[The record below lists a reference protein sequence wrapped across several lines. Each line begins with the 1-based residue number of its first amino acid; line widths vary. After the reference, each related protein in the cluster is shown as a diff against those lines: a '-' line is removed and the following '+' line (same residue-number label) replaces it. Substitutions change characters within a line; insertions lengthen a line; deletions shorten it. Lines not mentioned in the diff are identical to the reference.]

1 MVLLNFMI
9 KSFSCLAGALAFG
22 ASAAVAGPY
31 ANVEANAGW
40 VGSDYSGNV
49 TDLHLGY
56 EYSEGPYS
64 VYLQGGPS
72 FVSVDGMDSEMEFSG
87 KIGGSVAASDKVS
100 VYAEL
105 AGITGDLNNSYGGK
119 LGAKYNF

>member
-1 MVLLNFMI
+1 MVLLSFMI
-9 KSFSCLAGALAFG
+9 KSFSCAAAALAFG

-40 VGSDYSGNV
+40 VGSDYTGNV
-49 TDLHLGY
+49 TEAALGY
-56 EYSEGPYS
+56 EHSEGPYS
-64 VYLQGGPS
+64 VYVQGGPA

-87 KIGGSVAASDKVS
+87 KVGGSVQASEKVS

-119 LGAKYNF
+119 LGAKWAF

>member
-1 MVLLNFMI
+1 MVLLSFMI
-9 KSFSCLAGALAFG
+9 KSFSCALGALAFG

-40 VGSDYSGNV
+40 VGSDYAGNV

-56 EYSEGPYS
+56 EHSEGPYS
-64 VYLQGGPS
+64 VYVQGGPA

-87 KIGGSVAASDKVS
+87 KVGGSVQASDKVS

-119 LGAKYNF
+119 LGAKWAF

>member
-1 MVLLNFMI
+1 MVLLSLMI
-9 KSFSCLAGALAFG
+9 KSLSCAAGALAFG

-49 TDLHLGY
+49 TDLHLGF
-56 EYSEGPYS
+56 EHSEGPYS
-64 VYLQGGPS
+64 VYVQGGPAL
-72 FVSVDGMDSEMEFSG
+72 VSVDGMDSELEFSG
-87 KIGGSVAASDKVS
+87 KLGGSVQASDKVS
-100 VYAEL
+100 VYAEI

-119 LGAKYNF
+119 LGAKWAF

>member
-1 MVLLNFMI
+1 VVLLSLMI
-9 KSFSCLAGALAFG
+9 KSLSCAAGALAFG

-56 EYSEGPYS
+56 EHSEGPYS
-64 VYLQGGPS
+64 VYVQGGPAL
-72 FVSVDGMDSEMEFSG
+72 VSVDGMDSELEFSG

-100 VYAEL
+100 VYAEI

-119 LGAKYNF
+119 LGAKWAF

>member
-1 MVLLNFMI
+1 VVLLSLMI
-9 KSFSCLAGALAFG
+9 KSLSCAAGALAFG

-49 TDLHLGY
+49 TDLHLGF
-56 EYSEGPYS
+56 EHSEGPYS
-64 VYLQGGPS
+64 VYVQGGPAL
-72 FVSVDGMDSEMEFSG
+72 VSVDGMDSELEFSG
-87 KIGGSVAASDKVS
+87 KLGGSVQASDKVS
-100 VYAEL
+100 VYAEI

-119 LGAKYNF
+119 LGAKWAF

>member
-9 KSFSCLAGALAFG
+9 KFFSCALGALAFG

-40 VGSDYSGNV
+40 VGSDYAGNV

-56 EYSEGPYS
+56 EHSEGPYS
-64 VYLQGGPS
+64 VYVQGGPA

-87 KIGGSVAASDKVS
+87 KVGGSVQASDKVS

-119 LGAKYNF
+119 LGAKWAF

>member
-1 MVLLNFMI
+1 MI
-9 KSFSCLAGALAFG
+9 KSLSCAAAALAFG

-31 ANVEANAGW
+31 VNVEANAGW
-40 VGSDYSGNV
+40 VGSDYTGNV
-49 TDLHLGY
+49 TEAALGY
-56 EYSEGPYS
+56 EHSEGPYS
-64 VYLQGGPS
+64 VYVQGGPA

-87 KIGGSVAASDKVS
+87 KIGGAVQASDKVS

>member
-1 MVLLNFMI
+1 MI
-9 KSFSCLAGALAFG
+9 KSFSCAAAALAFG

-31 ANVEANAGW
+31 VNVEANAGW
-40 VGSDYSGNV
+40 VGSDYTGNV
-49 TDLHLGY
+49 TEAALGY
-56 EYSEGPYS
+56 EHSEGPYS
-64 VYLQGGPS
+64 VYVQGGPA

-87 KIGGSVAASDKVS
+87 KIGGSVATTDKVS

-119 LGAKYNF
+119 LGAKYAF

>member
-1 MVLLNFMI
+1 MI
-9 KSFSCLAGALAFG
+9 KSLSCAAAALVFG

-49 TDLHLGY
+49 TDLHLGF
-56 EYSEGPYS
+56 EHSEGPYS
-64 VYLQGGPS
+64 VYVQGGPA

-87 KIGGSVAASDKVS
+87 KIGGSVAANSKVS

-119 LGAKYNF
+119 LGAKWAF

>member
-1 MVLLNFMI
+1 MI
-9 KSFSCLAGALAFG
+9 KSLTCATGALAFG
-22 ASAAVAGPY
+22 ASAVVAGPY

-56 EYSEGPYS
+56 EHSEGPYS
-64 VYLQGGPS
+64 VYVQGGPA
-72 FVSVDGMDSEMEFSG
+72 FVSVDGLDSELEFSG
-87 KIGGSVAASDKVS
+87 KLGGSVQASEKVS

-105 AGITGDLNNSYGGK
+105 AGITGDLDNSYGGK
-119 LGAKYNF
+119 LGAKWAF

>member
-1 MVLLNFMI
+1 VVLLSFMI

-56 EYSEGPYS
+56 EHSEGPYS
-64 VYLQGGPS
+64 VYLQGGPA
-72 FVSVDGMDSEMEFSG
+72 FVSIDGLDSEMEFSG
-87 KIGGSVAASDKVS
+87 KIGGSVQASQKVS

-105 AGITGDLNNSYGGK
+105 AGITGDLDNSYGGK
-119 LGAKYNF
+119 LGAKWAF

>member
-1 MVLLNFMI
+1 MI

-56 EYSEGPYS
+56 EHSEGPYS
-64 VYLQGGPS
+64 VYVQGGPA
-72 FVSVDGMDSEMEFSG
+72 FVSIDGLDSEMEFSG
-87 KIGGSVAASDKVS
+87 KIGGSVQASQKVS

-105 AGITGDLNNSYGGK
+105 AGITGDLDNSYGGK
-119 LGAKYNF
+119 LGAKWAF

>member
-1 MVLLNFMI
+1 MI
-9 KSFSCLAGALAFG
+9 KSFSCTLGALAFG

-56 EYSEGPYS
+56 EHSEGPYS
-64 VYLQGGPS
+64 VYVQGGPA

-87 KIGGSVAASDKVS
+87 KVGGSVQASEKVS

-119 LGAKYNF
+119 LGAKWAF

>member
-1 MVLLNFMI
+1 MVLLSLMI
-9 KSFSCLAGALAFG
+9 KSLSCAAGALAFG

-49 TDLHLGY
+49 TDLHLGF
-56 EYSEGPYS
+56 EHSEGPYS
-64 VYLQGGPS
+64 VYVQGGPA
-72 FVSVDGMDSEMEFSG
+72 FVSVDGMDSELEFSG

-100 VYAEL
+100 VYAEI

-119 LGAKYNF
+119 LGAKWAF

>member
-1 MVLLNFMI
+1 LLSFMI

-56 EYSEGPYS
+56 EHSEGPYS
-64 VYLQGGPS
+64 VYLQGGPA
-72 FVSVDGMDSEMEFSG
+72 FVSIDGLDSEMEFSG
-87 KIGGSVAASDKVS
+87 KIGGSVQASQKVS

-105 AGITGDLNNSYGGK
+105 AGITGDLDNSYGGK
-119 LGAKYNF
+119 LGAKWAF

>member
-1 MVLLNFMI
+1 MI
-9 KSFSCLAGALAFG
+9 KSLSCAAAALAFG

-64 VYLQGGPS
+64 VYAPRRSSVRLSARHGFRDGIFRQDWRVCS
-72 FVSVDGMDSEMEFSG
+72 LLLTRFLYMQSLLVS
-87 KIGGSVAASDKVS
+87 
-100 VYAEL
+100 L
-105 AGITGDLNNSYGGK
+105 AI
-119 LGAKYNF
+119 

>member
-1 MVLLNFMI
+1 MI
-9 KSFSCLAGALAFG
+9 KSLSCAAAALAFG

-31 ANVEANAGW
+31 VNVEANAGW

-49 TDLHLGY
+49 TDMALGF
-56 EYSEGPYS
+56 EHSEGPYS
-64 VYLQGGPS
+64 VYIQGGPA
-72 FVSVDGMDSEMEFSG
+72 FVSVDGLDSEMEFSG
-87 KIGGSVAASDKVS
+87 KLGGSLAASDKVS

-105 AGITGDLNNSYGGK
+105 AGITGDLDNSYGGK

>member
-1 MVLLNFMI
+1 MI
-9 KSFSCLAGALAFG
+9 KSFSCAAAALAFG

-56 EYSEGPYS
+56 EHSEGPYS
-64 VYLQGGPS
+64 VYVQAGPA
-72 FVSVDGMDSEMEFSG
+72 FVSVEGMDSELEFSG
-87 KIGGSVAASDKVS
+87 KVGGSVQASEKVS

-119 LGAKYNF
+119 LGAKWAF